1 MARKITEDACRAFHN
16 GYDFKK
22 SNTEIGRYYESG
34 SDDFG
39 WCMWLHNNGI
49 AKRMNGRLYI
59 RSAGWR
65 TLTTK
70 ERLNG
75 ISGVNVYQS
84 NFDWYLNGELWEND
98 SEWTEVK

>member
-1 MARKITEDACRAFHN
+1 MARKITEDACKAFHN
-16 GYDFKK
+16 GYRFKK
-22 SNTEIGRYYESG
+22 SNTEVDELVC
-34 SDDFG
+34 FG
-39 WCMWLHNNGI
+39 WYMWLHGNAI
-49 AKRMNGRLYI
+49 AKRLHGKLHVRTK
-59 RSAGWR
+59 GWR

-75 ISGVNVYQS
+75 IGGVSVYQE

>member
-16 GYDFKK
+16 GYSFKR
-22 SNTEIGRYYESG
+22 SNTEVIEFPSSTESL
-34 SDDFG
+34 
-39 WCMWLHNNGI
+39 MKLHNNPI

-75 ISGVNVYQS
+75 ISGVNVHQS

-98 SEWTEVK
+98 SEWTEVSP

>member
-1 MARKITEDACRAFHN
+1 MARKITEDACKAFHN

-22 SNTEIGRYYESG
+22 SNTEIGSYYESG

-49 AKRMNGRLYI
+49 AKRMDGKLYI

-84 NFDWYLNGELWEND
+84 NFDWYLNGELWKND

>member
-1 MARKITEDACRAFHN
+1 MARKITEDACKAFHN
-16 GYDFKK
+16 GYKFKR
-22 SNTEIGRYYESG
+22 SNTEVYQPFCADHE
-34 SDDFG
+34 
-39 WCMWLHNNGI
+39 WVMALHGNMI
-49 AKRMNGRLYI
+49 ARRWRGRLQI

>member
-1 MARKITEDACRAFHN
+1 MARQITEDACKAFHN
-16 GYDFKK
+16 GYRFKR
-22 SNTEIGRYYESG
+22 SNTEVDWSYEPNGRPASWY
-34 SDDFG
+34 
-39 WCMWLHNNGI
+39 MWLHNNAI
-49 AKRMNGRLYI
+49 AKRQDNKLYV

-75 ISGVNVYQS
+75 ISGVSVCLS